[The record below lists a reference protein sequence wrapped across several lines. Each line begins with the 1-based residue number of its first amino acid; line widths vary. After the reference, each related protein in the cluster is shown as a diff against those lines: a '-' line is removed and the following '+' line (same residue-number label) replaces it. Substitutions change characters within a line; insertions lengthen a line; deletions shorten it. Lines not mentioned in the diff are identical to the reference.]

1 MHFEQFL
8 ANNRLQGRTKVL
20 AIQSP
25 RLLFENKFGSQE
37 HGIERVT
44 QDHPLVRFVGEQLR
58 SSGKGVSY
66 FPVSAIDLHA
76 HSTGNAPA
84 GIYAYAVSR
93 WTLSGSRDLERLEY
107 IVCGLENVTRL
118 RGEDAERLVNIAA
131 MEGKDWLSAVNVV
144 DHGIAAE
151 IFIRCQN
158 ELENDF
164 NVFTE
169 SYRREDLDRI
179 NLMVNMLERHLQ
191 TQRERIEERINR
203 YREFGNEKQRKMI
216 PLEEGRMKKQ
226 ATRINEKI
234 EMLHIKEKLQASD
247 RFVSGGVIRIL

>member
-1 MHFEQFL
+1 M
-8 ANNRLQGRTKVL
+8 
-20 AIQSP
+20 
-25 RLLFENKFGSQE
+25 
-37 HGIERVT
+37 
-44 QDHPLVRFVGEQLR
+44 
-58 SSGKGVSY
+58 
-66 FPVSAIDLHA
+66 
-76 HSTGNAPA
+76 
-84 GIYAYAVSR
+84 
-93 WTLSGSRDLERLEY
+93 
-107 IVCGLENVTRL
+107 